1 MHTLVTAQ
9 NNGVIALT
17 RCASRSAG
25 YAAGGFMLL
34 FGIIGKLAGWVLT
47 IPPCILGG
55 VMAFVFASIG
65 VVGFKVRADT
75 LSMTVCVNM
84 VVCEGCLVVA
94 VNSFLCG
101 CGCL

>member
-1 MHTLVTAQ
+1 MAGCVVISCFGVDRRADTRVCVNSQ

-34 FGIIGKLAGWVLT
+34 FGIFGKLAGWVLT
-47 IPPCILGG
+47 IPPCVLGG

-65 VVGFKVRADT
+65 VVGFKVRAYV
-75 LSMTVCVNM
+75 L
-84 VVCEGCLVVA
+84 
-94 VNSFLCG
+94 
-101 CGCL
+101 